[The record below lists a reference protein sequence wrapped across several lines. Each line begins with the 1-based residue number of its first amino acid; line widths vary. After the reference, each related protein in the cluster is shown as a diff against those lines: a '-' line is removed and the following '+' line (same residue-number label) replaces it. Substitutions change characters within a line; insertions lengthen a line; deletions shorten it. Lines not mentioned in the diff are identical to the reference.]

1 MPGGCIGIAET
12 ITGLV
17 AYIGWVAAC
26 ACGGTG
32 DIIGM
37 PGGRPGIPLGCGGP
51 LPCMVG
57 GGGGYIGIVPAGGY
71 GMSCGPYGEDIG
83 RIIPGGPLGGGGT
96 AIHIGAGG

>member
-1 MPGGCIGIAET
+1 
-12 ITGLV
+12 
-17 AYIGWVAAC
+17 
-26 ACGGTG
+26 
-32 DIIGM
+32 
-37 PGGRPGIPLGCGGP
+37 
-51 LPCMVG
+51 MVG